1 LSDSFFAGAKVGKG
15 DEILRGNF
23 RENGVPLSGGKSL
36 MFKAV
41 AQQWRLSL
49 QVRGSVYMHNCKFD
63 TNRSRNRYKHMNGI
77 FGYEKSLYLFDG
89 LALDSIIFFLPQGR
103 KEKSS
108 RISANL
114 YAKV

>member
-23 RENGVPLSGGKSL
+23 RENGVLLSGGKSL

-63 TNRSRNRYKHMNGI
+63 TNRSQ
-77 FGYEKSLYLFDG
+77 KSLYLFDG
-89 LALDSIIFFLPQGR
+89 LADSIDL
-103 KEKSS
+103 
-108 RISANL
+108 
-114 YAKV
+114 

>member
-1 LSDSFFAGAKVGKG
+1 
-15 DEILRGNF
+15 
-23 RENGVPLSGGKSL
+23 
-36 MFKAV
+36 
-41 AQQWRLSL
+41 
-49 QVRGSVYMHNCKFD
+49 
-63 TNRSRNRYKHMNGI
+63 MNGI

-89 LALDSIIFFLPQGR
+89 FALDSIIFFLPQGR